1 MANSK
6 PNPKPGTKKAK
17 AKSAPANKIVPQK
30 AKPVVEKY
38 AGPTDGKVRCGWC
51 LGDPLYVKYHD
62 EEWGTPVNDDKV
74 LFEFLVLESFQAGL
88 SWLTI
93 LKKRENFRKAFAG
106 FDVKKVSKYDEQ
118 KYEAL
123 MQDAGI
129 IRNQLKIRA
138 AINNAQRFIEIQ
150 KEFGSFS
157 NYVWSFADKT
167 ETGKPKPI
175 FNKRN
180 SLREVPPKT
189 DVSDAMSKDMGKRG
203 FKFRGSTICYAFM
216 QAVGIVNDHLDDCWK
231 KKN

>member
-1 MANSK
+1 M
-6 PNPKPGTKKAK
+6 PDKKTNLKSTAK
-17 AKSAPANKIVPQK
+17 KSAEKKPATAQ
-30 AKPVVEKY
+30 PVAVAKY

-51 LGDPLYVKYHD
+51 LGDPIYVKYHD
-62 EEWGTPVNDDKV
+62 EEWGKPVHDDKV

-118 KYEAL
+118 KYEQL

-150 KEFGSFS
+150 REFGSFS
-157 NYVWSFADKT
+157 NYVWSFAEKT
-167 ETGKPKPI
+167 KTGEPKPI
-175 FNKRN
+175 FNPRK

-189 DVSDAMSKDMGKRG
+189 TVSDAMSKDMGKRG
-203 FKFRGSTICYAFM
+203 FKFRGTTICYAFM
-216 QAVGIVNDHLDDCWK
+216 QAVGIVNDHIDDCWK

>member
-1 MANSK
+1 MANRKTSLK
-6 PNPKPGTKKAK
+6 SEPQKKSNKPKPVA
-17 AKSAPANKIVPQK
+17 
-30 AKPVVEKY
+30 VEKY
-38 AGPTDGKVRCGWC
+38 AGPNDGRVRCGWC
-51 LGDPLYVKYHD
+51 LGDPIYVKYHD
-62 EEWGTPVNDDKV
+62 EEWGKPVHDDKV

-93 LKKRENFRKAFAG
+93 LKKRENFRKAFAD
-106 FDVKKVSKYDEQ
+106 FDVKKVSKYDEK

-157 NYVWSFADKT
+157 NYVWSFAEKT
-167 ETGKPKPI
+167 KAGTPKPI
-175 FNKRN
+175 HNSRK

-189 DVSDAMSKDMGKRG
+189 SVSDAMSKDMGKRG
-203 FKFRGSTICYAFM
+203 FKFRGTTICYAFM

-231 KKN
+231 K